1 MDFFSYFR
9 LHNIIDI
16 LLVSFL
22 LYQLYL
28 WVRESRALRALTG
41 LAIIGVLSLV
51 ARWTG
56 MVMTG
61 WIFQSLWSIILLV
74 IVIVFQPEI
83 RRILERMNPLDLIR
97 GQPVALQ
104 REMLVEITETV
115 FDMAREKVGALI
127 VLPRHDPIEEYL
139 REGVQ
144 LEALVSREL
153 IRTLFQPPAPTHD
166 GAVVIRANHLERAA
180 CFLPMTTAIGLP
192 SEYGARHRAAIGLTE
207 RCDALCLLV
216 SEERGTVALARK
228 GTLIPFFEPAR
239 LEQELELELHDTL
252 SSETSPE
259 GRWSFLTHNLWAKG
273 MAVALAA
280 VLWVALAGQQ
290 SSEIS
295 MTIPVE
301 YQQIAP
307 HIELRGDV
315 PREVNI
321 RLRGSQLALEAL
333 RSRQVRARVSLAQV
347 REGIN
352 YFLLTRNQIDL
363 PAGIDLTEIR
373 PALLLIEVQKKE
385 GQPPQAEQ

>member
-115 FDMAREKVGALI
+115 FDMAREKVGGLI
-127 VLPRHDPIEEYL
+127 ALPRHDPIEEYL
-139 REGVQ
+139 REGIQ

-153 IRTLFQPPAPTHD
+153 IRTLFHPPAPTHD
-166 GAVVIRANHLERAA
+166 GAVVIRANHIERAA

-239 LEQELELELHDTL
+239 LQQELEQELQETL
-252 SSETSPE
+252 S
-259 GRWSFLTHNLWAKG
+259 GDAGKRYWWALLTNNLWAKG
-273 MAVALAA
+273 MAVGLAGL
-280 VLWVALAGQQ
+280 LWVALAG
-290 SSEIS
+290 
-295 MTIPVE
+295 
-301 YQQIAP
+301 
-307 HIELRGDV
+307 
-315 PREVNI
+315 
-321 RLRGSQLALEAL
+321 
-333 RSRQVRARVSLAQV
+333 
-347 REGIN
+347 
-352 YFLLTRNQIDL
+352 
-363 PAGIDLTEIR
+363 
-373 PALLLIEVQKKE
+373 
-385 GQPPQAEQ
+385 

>member
-1 MDFFSYFR
+1 MDFFSYFQ
-9 LHNIIDI
+9 LHSVIDI

-28 WVRESRALRALTG
+28 WVRESRALRALAG
-41 LAIIGVLSLV
+41 LAVIGLLSLL

-61 WIFQSLWSIILLV
+61 WLFQSLWSIILLV

-83 RRILERMNPLDLIR
+83 RRILERMNPLDLLR
-97 GQPVALQ
+97 GQPITLQ
-104 REMLVEITETV
+104 RETLVELTETV

-127 VLPRHDPIEEYL
+127 VLPGHEAIDEYL
-139 REGVQ
+139 REGVH
-144 LEALVSREL
+144 LEAIVSREL
-153 IRTLFQPPAPTHD
+153 VRTLFQPPSPTHD
-166 GAVVIRANHLERAA
+166 GAVVVRANRVERAA

-239 LEQELELELHDTL
+239 LQQELEQELQDTL
-252 SSETSPE
+252 S
-259 GRWSFLTHNLWAKG
+259 GDADKRNWWALLTNNLWAKG
-273 MAVALAA
+273 MAVGLAGL
-280 VLWVALAGQQ
+280 LWVALAGQQ
-290 SSEIS
+290 GSEIA

-307 HIELRGDV
+307 AIELRGEV
-315 PREVNI
+315 PREVNV
-321 RLRGSQLALEAL
+321 RLRGSQLALEAM
-333 RSRQVRARVSLAQV
+333 RARPVRARVSLAQV

-352 YFLLTRNQIDL
+352 YFLLTKNQIDL
-363 PAGIDLTEIR
+363 PAGVEITEIR

-385 GQPPQAEQ
+385 TSISPTEQ

>member
-1 MDFFSYFR
+1 
-9 LHNIIDI
+9 
-16 LLVSFL
+16 VSFL

-166 GAVVIRANHLERAA
+166 GAVVIRANHIERAA

-385 GQPPQAEQ
+385 GQPPPAEQ

>member
-385 GQPPQAEQ
+385 SPPPQTEQ